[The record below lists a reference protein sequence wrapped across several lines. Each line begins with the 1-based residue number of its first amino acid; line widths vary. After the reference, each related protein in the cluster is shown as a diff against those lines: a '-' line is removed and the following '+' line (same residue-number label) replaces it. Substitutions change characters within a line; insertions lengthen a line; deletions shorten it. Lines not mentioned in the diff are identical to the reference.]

1 MFRLENAHKLAT
13 KEDPWHLHKILGT
26 VCLVHFTYRLAR
38 LFATGSMHFH
48 TPQDMYMIHLHGV
61 LSASS
66 LIFPLPSVRN
76 AAKPMIYP
84 EFRAH
89 SILFACRSV
98 AACCMHYSGYHYTWI
113 MLLCIQTMG
122 VADLITRHYRS
133 QRATSTTTT
142 TTTMRNM
149 PFDPAITT
157 KEQQSIIQMQSRLQ
171 LGATWFMLVNV
182 DTAFL
187 PLLAIQLAAFL
198 MTLVRKSIIGT
209 QTWHLLYSVALWL
222 NYEVLAQFT
231 PGQLVMITILY
242 NLHHRVCFPARI
254 NKYLVWGLHFMVY
267 TMWMESG
274 SAAYVSEWIHGVV
287 GGQWRWSVLVRVAV
301 VGHYA
306 GNVYTYR
313 ALFIQPLS
321 VQDKN

>member
-1 MFRLENAHKLAT
+1 MFRLENTHKLAT

-26 VCLVHFTYRLAR
+26 VCLVHFVHRVLL
-38 LFATGSMHFH
+38 LFTAGSMQFT
-48 TPQDMYMIHLHGV
+48 TPQDMYMITLHGA

-66 LIFPLPSVRN
+66 FIFPLPSVRN

-89 SILFACRSV
+89 STLFALRSV
-98 AACCMHYSGYHYTWI
+98 LACMLHHGGYHYTWM

-122 VADLITRHYRS
+122 VADLITLYYKA
-133 QRATSTTTT
+133 QQSTQS
-142 TTTMRNM
+142 TTMRNM

-157 KEQQSIIQMQSRLQ
+157 KEQQSIIQMHSRLQ

-267 TMWMESG
+267 TLWMESG
-274 SAAYVSEWIHGVV
+274 SADYLSEWVYDVV
-287 GGQWRWSVLVRVAV
+287 GGRDVGRWGGLVRVAV
-301 VGHYA
+301 VGYYA

-313 ALFIQPLS
+313 ALFLHT
-321 VQDKN
+321 